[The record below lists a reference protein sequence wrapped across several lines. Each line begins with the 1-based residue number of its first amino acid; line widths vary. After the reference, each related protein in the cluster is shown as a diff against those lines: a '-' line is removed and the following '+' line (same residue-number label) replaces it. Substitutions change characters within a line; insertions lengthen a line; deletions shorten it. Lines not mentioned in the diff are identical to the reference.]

1 MQFNEETNEIVKKET
16 QEIIDKGIASLTKLE
31 EQGTKLKNVE
41 NNLDNINNNLDFSNN
56 LVKTMESVCLN
67 IKNNFFYLF
76 SRDSKIGNK
85 EKPENNIIDID
96 KDNLIHKNSNELKIK
111 EIKVNNSDLEKQLSL
126 IKQININIGSE
137 LDNQNK
143 ILRNI
148 ESTTDNSN
156 IVIKDLNTRI
166 KKLT

>member
-1 MQFNEETNEIVKKET
+1 MQFNEETNKIVKKET
-16 QEIIDKGIASLTKLE
+16 QEIIDKGVASLTKLE

-41 NNLDNINNNLDFSNN
+41 NKLDNINNNLNFSNN
-56 LVKTMESVCLN
+56 LVKTMESLCLN
-67 IKNNFFYLF
+67 IKNNIFNLF

-85 EKPENNIIDID
+85 EKPENNVIDID
-96 KDNLIHKNSNELKIK
+96 KDYLNYKSNEELKIK
-111 EIKVNNSDLEKQLSL
+111 EKKVNNSDLEKQLSL

-137 LDNQNK
+137 LDNQNQ
-143 ILRNI
+143 ILGNL